1 MGPLL
6 RNLAKVDPYTEM
18 LVDCLKTIKMRDPIP
33 KFYKGPKNR
42 DPFTEKGFPYK
53 FFGTPSTKYVFTPK
67 KWDLFKE
74 IGLKHGP
81 SWRSRDPFSEIKNA
95 RDPYNESKPM

>member
-1 MGPLL
+1 MLKAQAKIPKIYRPALEFRKLMGPLL

-53 FFGTPSTKYVFTPK
+53 FFGTPSTK
-67 KWDLFKE
+67 
-74 IGLKHGP
+74 
-81 SWRSRDPFSEIKNA
+81 
-95 RDPYNESKPM
+95 